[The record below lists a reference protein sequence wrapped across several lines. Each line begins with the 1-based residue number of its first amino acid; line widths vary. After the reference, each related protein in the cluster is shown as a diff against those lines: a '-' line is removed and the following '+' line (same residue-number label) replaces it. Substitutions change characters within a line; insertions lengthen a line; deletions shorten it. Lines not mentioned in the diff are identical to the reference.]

1 MIEAPKGI
9 IVNKG
14 FYPHIIR
21 NILRRYWYFPIL
33 TLGFFYVVG
42 YFYLRYTKAVYESNS
57 VIQISDQDQS
67 KEVIGIDN
75 AIAAK
80 DISAEI
86 QFLSSPF
93 LFEKAINKLNLKVSA
108 YAQGKILTEDLYNKS
123 SYKINLLQLTDST
136 ILDKPIFIKSIE
148 GSTIALEY
156 TNGNK
161 KSKIYGKINNPII
174 CSKFQVFI
182 SVPNYNSFIA
192 SITSNKVFFY
202 IQ

>member
-33 TLGFFYVVG
+33 TLGVFYVIG

-93 LFEKAINKLNLKVSA
+93 LFEKSLSKLDLKISA
-108 YAQGKILTEDLYNKS
+108 YAEGKILTEDLYKKS
-123 SYKINLLQLTDST
+123 SFKINLLKLNDST
-136 ILDKPIFIKSIE
+136 LFDKPIFIKSIE
-148 GSTIALEY
+148 GSTIAL
-156 TNGNK
+156 
-161 KSKIYGKINNPII
+161 SIP
-174 CSKFQVFI
+174 
-182 SVPNYNSFIA
+182 
-192 SITSNKVFFY
+192 ITSLL
-202 IQ
+202 